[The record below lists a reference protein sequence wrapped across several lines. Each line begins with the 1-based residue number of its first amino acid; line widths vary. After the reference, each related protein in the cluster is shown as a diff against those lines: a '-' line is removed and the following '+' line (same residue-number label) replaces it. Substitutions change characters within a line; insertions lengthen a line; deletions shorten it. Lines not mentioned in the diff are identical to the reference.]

1 MLDGWYCRT
10 LANEQA
16 TATQQNDHIDPNEEN
31 DDTESDSQYN
41 DGIQP
46 RFSNAAVDYKAQ
58 YRYLKRKLKFLI
70 YENEFFQDALRS
82 NQRRLLKVSRDRA
95 FLLDRLLQYEKPEN
109 TSSESDET
117 EESSEDD
124 ITKETKKRKL
134 EPNAN
139 GATIGSTRGRKKKI
153 VLPPTSNDVVNI
165 EKSAADS
172 QQLDEPQPQQRQQ
185 QQLITTQNV
194 SSSELERQLSKR
206 PIMDMI
212 AERAPATV
220 PVEMFSNEPS
230 LDSEPNEQLID
241 GGSPTHVAAE
251 ECVPMEYSN

>member
-16 TATQQNDHIDPNEEN
+16 TASQQNDHTDPNEEN

-46 RFSNAAVDYKAQ
+46 RSSNAAVDYKAQ
-58 YRYLKRKLKFLI
+58 YRYLKKKLKFLI

-109 TSSESDET
+109 SSSESDET

-124 ITKETKKRKL
+124 ITKETKRRKL

-139 GATIGSTRGRKKKI
+139 GTTVGSTRGRKKKV
-153 VLPPTSNDVVNI
+153 VLPPTNNDVNI
-165 EKSAADS
+165 EKSTAAS
-172 QQLDEPQPQQRQQ
+172 QQSDEPLPQR
-185 QQLITTQNV
+185 QQLITTQHI

-212 AERAPATV
+212 PERAPATV